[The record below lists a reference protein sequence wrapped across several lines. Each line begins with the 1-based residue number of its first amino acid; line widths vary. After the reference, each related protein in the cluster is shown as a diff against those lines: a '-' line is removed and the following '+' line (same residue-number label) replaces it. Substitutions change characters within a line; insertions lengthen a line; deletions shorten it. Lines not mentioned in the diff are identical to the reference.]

1 METRHALETCL
12 AHNPSLLSPPI
23 PTEVTIPSS
32 CIPSFSL
39 GEKRRS
45 PESLSTS
52 EFSPANKRRKPVHR
66 QRDRKF
72 EAEVT
77 PIFRKISADKN
88 HFKDIVHHFTGK
100 HTLSA
105 SSLPISTN
113 AQQIDAGS
121 ASCFSCHRYSC
132 GSLCGNVAVENFI
145 SQSLQTLQAV
155 IGHLAL
161 LERYNLPSQQHSIAS
176 SVWRNPVD
184 LPCRKSKM
192 ERLS

>member
-1 METRHALETCL
+1 MATDEIIL
-12 AHNPSLLSPPI
+12 
-23 PTEVTIPSS
+23 SS
-32 CIPSFSL
+32 CIPSSSV

-45 PESLSTS
+45 PDSLSS
-52 EFSPANKRRKPVHR
+52 REFSRANKRRKSVHR
-66 QRDRKF
+66 QRDRKI

-88 HFKDIVHHFTGK
+88 HFKDIVHHFTGN

-105 SSLPISTN
+105 SSIPISTN
-113 AQQIDAGS
+113 AQQIHARS
-121 ASCFSCHRYSC
+121 ASCFSCHRHSC
-132 GSLCGNVAVENFI
+132 GSLCGNVAVANFI
-145 SQSLQTLQAV
+145 SQSLHTLEAV

-161 LERYNLPSQQHSIAS
+161 RERYNLQSQQHSIAS